1 MRRFEARSQGR
12 KWVVGGLAGVAALVA
27 ALQVAAALQDAG
39 EQAADSI
46 TAVTILPADSVD
58 LVLEREVFDYPN
70 YGRRNPFRPL
80 TGEDMGPRFE
90 DLLLTGVLVSLDRTR
105 SIATIGER
113 PPGSATTETP
123 ERYTRL
129 REGDVIGNTRIIEI
143 RDRWVTVQVEEFGEY
158 DLRTLEL
165 VRTAPQPVP
174 GREPTPVPAAPPAE
188 APEDAGAEG
197 ATPAQTPPVQ
207 GMRPDSPNGNGGRS

>member
-1 MRRFEARSQGR
+1 MRKGDKRHPAMRWF
-12 KWVVGGLAGVAALVA
+12 VGGLTGVAALVA

-39 EQAADSI
+39 ESAADT
-46 TAVTILPADSVD
+46 TAAVVTLPADSVD
-58 LVLEREVFDYPN
+58 LVFEREVFDYPN

-113 PPGSATTETP
+113 PPSSTQP
-123 ERYTRL
+123 PVRYSRL

-165 VRTAPQPVP
+165 VRTAPEPVP
-174 GREPTPVPAAPPAE
+174 GRTPAPVPAAPPAE
-188 APEDAGAEG
+188 AAPEDAGAEG

-207 GMRPDSPNGNGGRS
+207 GMRPDSPNANGGWS